1 MHTTL
6 LSGLDLVPPKFLGL
20 WRIII
25 LLFASAAKITVSIS
39 STKDRS
45 FSSSGNP
52 ALEDAAESCHISIT
66 VFVVREVAK
75 PLGPIDLRQHVVKAF
90 FRFFLD
96 SITGRLFDSIAD
108 RMKAE

>member
-6 LSGLDLVPPKFLGL
+6 LSDLDLVPPKFLGL

-45 FSSSGNP
+45 FSSSENP
-52 ALEDAAESCHISIT
+52 ASEDAAESCHVSIT
-66 VFVVREVAK
+66 VFVVRVIAK
-75 PLGPIDLRQHVVKAF
+75 PFGPIYLRQHVAKS
-90 FRFFLD
+90 FLD
-96 SITGRLFDSIAD
+96 SITPFFLPRFDHG
-108 RMKAE
+108 KAL

>member
-45 FSSSGNP
+45 FSSSENP
-52 ALEDAAESCHISIT
+52 ASEDAAESCHISIT
-66 VFVVREVAK
+66 VFVVRVVAK
-75 PLGPIDLRQHVVKAF
+75 PFGPIDLRQHVVMKAF
-90 FRFFLD
+90 
-96 SITGRLFDSIAD
+96 
-108 RMKAE
+108 

>member
-45 FSSSGNP
+45 FSCSDKPDSRM
-52 ALEDAAESCHISIT
+52 LLKAAIT
-66 VFVVREVAK
+66 VFVVRMIAE
-75 PLGPIDLRQHVVKAF
+75 PFDPIYLRQHVVKCF
-90 FRFFLD
+90 FRFYLD
-96 SITGRLFDSIAD
+96 SISGRLFDSISD
-108 RMKAE
+108 RTKAE